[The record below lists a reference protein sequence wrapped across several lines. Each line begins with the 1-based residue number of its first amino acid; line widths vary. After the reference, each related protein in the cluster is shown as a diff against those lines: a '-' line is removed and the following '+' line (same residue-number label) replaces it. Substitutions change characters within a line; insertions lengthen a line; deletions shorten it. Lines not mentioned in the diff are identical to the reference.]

1 LAGVGFF
8 GFNKQ
13 SKIILYLAVR
23 DTVFIKIFTEEIGKI
38 LLEDHTLKLIVFDSQ
53 EEVITKWIN

>member
-1 LAGVGFF
+1 M
-8 GFNKQ
+8 
-13 SKIILYLAVR
+13 ILYLAIC

-38 LLEDHTLKLIVFDSQ
+38 LLEDQTLKLIVFDSQ